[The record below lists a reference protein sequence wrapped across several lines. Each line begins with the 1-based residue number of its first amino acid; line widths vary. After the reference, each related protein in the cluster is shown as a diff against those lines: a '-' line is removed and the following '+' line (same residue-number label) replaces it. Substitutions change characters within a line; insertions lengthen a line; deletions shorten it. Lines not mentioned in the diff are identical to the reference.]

1 MDFCDYFCSEKGKE
15 MNKIDED
22 VAKALEVVKR
32 GGIILYPT
40 DTVWGIGCDATRS
53 DAVKRIF
60 EIKRRADSKAM
71 IVLLDSADR
80 LERYVDEVPDV
91 ALQLIDVSVRPTT
104 IVYDGARNVARE
116 LVADDGSI
124 GIRITTDEFSS
135 KLCRALRRPLVS
147 TSANISG
154 QPTAGFFSQISEE
167 IKNAVD
173 YIATTRRNDETPAAP
188 SCVIK
193 IGTGGQIKILRK

>member
-1 MDFCDYFCSEKGKE
+1 

-135 KLCRALRRPLVS
+135 KLYRALRRPLVS